1 MLDLI
6 ERIVKVLFLKLK
18 ERRYKKKIIWCDISV

>member
-18 ERRYKKKIIWCDISV
+18 ERRYKKKIIWRDILV